1 MAPPTIIWSYTDRSG
16 FSLTSKTFAI
26 PSEGIDSGIA
36 HDFNPEKYLQILK
49 AEKNGKI

>member
-1 MAPPTIIWSYTDRSG
+1 MI
-16 FSLTSKTFAI
+16 AI
-26 PSEGIDSGIA
+26 RDAIQEGIDSGIA